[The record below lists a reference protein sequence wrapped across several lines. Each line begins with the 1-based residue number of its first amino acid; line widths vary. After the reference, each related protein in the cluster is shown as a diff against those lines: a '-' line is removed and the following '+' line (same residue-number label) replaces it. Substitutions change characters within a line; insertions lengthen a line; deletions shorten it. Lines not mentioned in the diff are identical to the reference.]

1 MKSPKE
7 SSLEKKMLKQLEGRP
22 LALAKF
28 IFKDPEI
35 NHLQNY
41 ANTVSITRLNYNDHG
56 PVHMK
61 KVAINSIK
69 IMKVLNSQGFKFSL
83 EKEKI
88 GRFEDSLTAVL
99 AAALIHDIG
108 MTLGRE
114 NHEKNGVM
122 LANPI
127 LERIFKEIY
136 PDDFEKQVIIRTLAL
151 ECIIGHMG
159 TQKIHSLEAGV
170 VLIADGCDMEKG
182 RSRIPIMIN
191 HVPKPGDIHQYS
203 SASINKVKIE
213 QGKENLLSISIEM
226 AASVGF
232 FQVEEVLFH
241 KINAS
246 TLKPYIE
253 LIAGVEGRGS
263 KRYL

>member
-7 SSLEKKMLKQLEGRP
+7 KSLEKKILKELEGKP
-22 LALAKF
+22 LKLAEI

-61 KVAINSIK
+61 KVGLNSIK
-69 IMKVLNSQGFKFSL
+69 IMKILNKQGFKFSL
-83 EKEKI
+83 EREETAQ
-88 GRFEDSLTAVL
+88 FEDCLTAVL

-127 LERIFKEIY
+127 LTRIFKEVY
-136 PDDFEKQVIIRTLAL
+136 PDDFEKQVIIRTLTL

-191 HVPKPGDIHQYS
+191 DNPKPGDIHQYS
-203 SASINKVKIE
+203 SASINKVKIRK
-213 QGKENLLSISIEM
+213 GIENLLSINVEM

-232 FQVEEVLFH
+232 FQIEEVLFH

-246 TLKPYIE
+246 TLKPFIE
-253 LIAGVEGRGS
+253 LTAGVEGRET